1 MTIPQPAEIWY
12 WQGEMAYKEHHLIVA
27 LIGTV
32 YRIGEQRDQEEY
44 EFQTLCLE
52 TGEPD
57 IIYYRQSGRWERV

>member
-12 WQGEMAYKEHHLIVA
+12 WQGEMAYREHHLIVS
-27 LIGTV
+27 LVGTIK
-32 YRIGEQRDQEEY
+32 RIGASEEEY
-44 EFQTLCLE
+44 EFQTVCLE